1 MTNTYAEGAEYT
13 VPTKRMKPN
22 SSPPERVPVFG
33 NDMQLRTALIPDRIR
48 AAPINHDYELLAVQD
63 AQNAGYLREIQ
74 DLAAELARV
83 AAFAAVRGLDQTEQL
98 RVRQFESALEAA
110 AADAAAAGVAP
121 SDIRLAIEHGR
132 TGAYWIDRPAH
143 RYLGRIAQLTD
154 EMAGRLNE
162 LAEYRQRI
170 AELEHRLTQARANS

>member
-1 MTNTYAEGAEYT
+1 MTNTFAEGAEYT
-13 VPTKRMKPN
+13 MPTQRLRRNPP
-22 SSPPERVPVFG
+22 SPDRVPVFG

-83 AAFAAVRGLDQTEQL
+83 AAFAAVRGHNQTDQL
-98 RVRQFESALEAA
+98 RVRQLESALDATMT
-110 AADAAAAGVAP
+110 DAAAAGIAA
-121 SDIRLAIEHGR
+121 SDIQLAVEQGR
-132 TGAYWIDRPAH
+132 AGAYWIDRPAH

-154 EMAGRLNE
+154 EMAGRLSE
-162 LAEYRQRI
+162 LDTYRQRI
-170 AELEHRLTQARANS
+170 AELEHRLAQARDNA